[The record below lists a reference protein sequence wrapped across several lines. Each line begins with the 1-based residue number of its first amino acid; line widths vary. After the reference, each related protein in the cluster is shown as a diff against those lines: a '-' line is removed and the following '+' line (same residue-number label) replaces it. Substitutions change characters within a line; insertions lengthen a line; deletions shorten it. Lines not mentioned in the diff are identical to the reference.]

1 MQSGGRI
8 AECDAVA
15 PLSHHPNQLLSLW
28 LERRESAG
36 SEKRS
41 LLALLLDLSLRVL
54 HRTGVVQREIL
65 LLLQLNWSLL
75 RLLHWIWPNGQKLL
89 SLEAVNLTVRAIAG
103 QDSTSCDVPASSR
116 FSKGLRSESTWE
128 TRPEREPFR
137 SSKADATGDST
148 APLRVAEQIVTMR
161 VSPHIMAGQ
170 MDKLD
175 VTGTMEVGRVVVRLN
190 VPVPLTRETLTGTEN
205 NQTNSEKDGGK
216 SRHEFIAIR
225 CWSAHRLQIVVE
237 RDQKATEW
245 SSMVTLVLEFPSRI
259 TEGHSAGDVVS
270 LNDLEGRGVIAVG
283 QPHVLVGSSE
293 VTQQRAELERAL
305 WDRAKKIP
313 IAATLTHDQSL
324 TDGVEETVAESRCL
338 AQIELL
344 LRVMMRII
352 LIIEVH
358 EGSRASRGS
367 WWSNFFRRA
376 WGGRRPSTERLL

>member
-1 MQSGGRI
+1 
-8 AECDAVA
+8 
-15 PLSHHPNQLLSLW
+15 
-28 LERRESAG
+28 
-36 SEKRS
+36 
-41 LLALLLDLSLRVL
+41 
-54 HRTGVVQREIL
+54 
-65 LLLQLNWSLL
+65 
-75 RLLHWIWPNGQKLL
+75 
-89 SLEAVNLTVRAIAG
+89 
-103 QDSTSCDVPASSR
+103 
-116 FSKGLRSESTWE
+116 
-128 TRPEREPFR
+128 
-137 SSKADATGDST
+137 
-148 APLRVAEQIVTMR
+148 
-161 VSPHIMAGQ
+161 
-170 MDKLD
+170 
-175 VTGTMEVGRVVVRLN
+175 
-190 VPVPLTRETLTGTEN
+190 VPLTRETLTGTEN

>member
-1 MQSGGRI
+1 
-8 AECDAVA
+8 
-15 PLSHHPNQLLSLW
+15 
-28 LERRESAG
+28 
-36 SEKRS
+36 
-41 LLALLLDLSLRVL
+41 
-54 HRTGVVQREIL
+54 VQREIL
-65 LLLQLNWSLL
+65 LLLQLIQSLL
-75 RLLHWIWPNGQKLL
+75 RLPHWIWPSGQKLL
-89 SLEAVNLTVRAIAG
+89 CLEAVNLTVRAIAG

-137 SSKADATGDST
+137 SSKADATSDST
-148 APLRVAEQIVTMR
+148 APLRVAEQVVTMR